1 MKRHF
6 IFTNKKHPYIAIM
19 SSILGTI
26 SVLSFAF
33 GIIRSFAL
41 QGAVTGRF
49 GFAGALAV
57 LYALAGLILSLY
69 SFKIKEAFRLF
80 AVIGL
85 VLNTISL
92 LVAGFL
98 LWLPG

>member
-1 MKRHF
+1 
-6 IFTNKKHPYIAIM
+6 M

-41 QGAVTGRF
+41 QGEVTGRF

-57 LYALAGLILSLY
+57 LSALVGLILSLY
-69 SFKIKEAFRLF
+69 SFKIKEAFRLC